1 MLPLWRWIKNQ
12 FVQKIPDDIALCEF
26 DCHRLQ
32 CTHEEWKQCPRRLGG
47 AAGELRPEKKA
58 QSADKQG

>member
-26 DCHRLQ
+26 DCHRKQ
-32 CTHEEWKQCPRRLGG
+32 CTHAEWADCPRRLSG

-58 QSADKQG
+58 RAPAEQG